1 MGTPKIIVFIIYIFL
16 IVLRVE
22 YILCKFTSHFS
33 KGGLNQSVCAPY
45 LFICQNFIIFSKI
58 CMKSLYTNQFFPMYC
73 KCYHPFIHCILF
85 LFCIL
90 TYKVSTF
97 LCNHMYHHFVII
109 ITIFFVFLG
118 PHPQHM
124 EGPRL
129 GFKLELQLPSY
140 VTATAMPDPT
150 SVFDL
155 HHSSQ
160 QCQILNPM
168 SEART

>member
-16 IVLRVE
+16 ILLRVE

-109 ITIFFVFLG
+109 ITIFLSFQGHTLSIWRVPG
-118 PHPQHM
+118 WGSNWSCSCH
-124 EGPRL
+124 
-129 GFKLELQLPSY
+129 
-140 VTATAMPDPT
+140 PT
-150 SVFDL
+150 SRP
-155 HHSSQ
+155 Q
-160 QCQILNPM
+160 QCQIQPLSSTYTIAHSN
-168 SEART
+168 ARSLTQ